1 MIYYTYN
8 SYCKSKKHNI
18 TTTNTPQ
25 STTEN
30 QRTAEMCVSAFMQLD
45 SRQRDAVTAA
55 VCRKWHEA
63 SKQRYDE
70 TICRHAT
77 NKAIKLM
84 KTHTMSK
91 ITKVLKNIYF
101 QKKNYF
107 QKYKKKILFQTKIY

>member
-45 SRQRDAVTAA
+45 SRQRDGVTAA
-55 VCRKWHEA
+55 ACRKWHEA

-91 ITKVLKNIYF
+91 I
-101 QKKNYF
+101 KKNF
-107 QKYKKKILFQTKIY
+107 KKYIFSEKKLFSKI